1 LAAAE
6 PRENAEH
13 DVYYNNDRH
22 RHYVMISVSTSRAPA
37 GPYRRRY
44 GLKAYSDQGPL
55 VAAPLLD
62 ALRVAEAEPEDGV
75 AAERAANFSFWALMN
90 SR

>member
-13 DVYYNNDRH
+13 DVDYNNDRH

-37 GPYRRRY
+37 DRRRY

-55 VAAPLLD
+55 LAAPLLD
-62 ALRVAEAEPEDGV
+62 ALRVAEAEELEDD

>member
-1 LAAAE
+1 
-6 PRENAEH
+6 
-13 DVYYNNDRH
+13 
-22 RHYVMISVSTSRAPA
+22 MISVSDLKGPA

-44 GLKAYSDQGPL
+44 GLKAHSDQGPL
-55 VAAPLLD
+55 AAAPLLD

-75 AAERAANFSFWALMN
+75 AAERAANFSFWTLMN